1 MEGFVQ
7 HVVLV
12 VTALLFVASAVAATV
27 KRVRLPYTVALV
39 ITGALLAASGRWLS
53 GQGQLDPTLL
63 EGVQLKPGV
72 VLYVLLPILL
82 YEAAFNLDSRRLL
95 KNLFPITVLAVPAV
109 IISTAVVGLI
119 LYAFGEVPHARTLTA
134 ALLFGAMVSTTDA
147 VAVVAIFREIG
158 APKRLNTLVE
168 GEALFNSGTALVVF
182 IIVAS
187 ILLAPPGLEQSAG
200 ALIWQAL
207 SSFGLMALG
216 GLAVGVAV
224 GFVVA
229 QIISRVEED
238 ALIEIT
244 LCTVSAF
251 GSFLLGG
258 YLGVSDV
265 MAVIGAG
272 LTVGNYGRTKFSPAV
287 LGPLEHYWHYLAF
300 VANSIIFLLVG
311 FSLRAQGLLDY
322 AGAIVVAILAI
333 LVARAVGIYPL
344 IALVNRYLPERI
356 DVRYQ
361 TIMWW
366 GGIRGALVL
375 VMALGLSSFDA
386 QVLANLGGS
395 GTSAGWLQWLE
406 FKSYVLHLAF
416 GIVFFTI
423 LVNAATI
430 KPWVNV
436 LGLAGYTP
444 SERFEATSSRLLAKR
459 NARERLLQLRRA
471 GVIAGEDYALL
482 VDRYVLSEGLLRK
495 ELSDLRAGEDAFTA
509 DDERRALLRHGLGGE
524 KAYLRE
530 LYERGDIREDVM
542 KDLQIMLENQRDRL
556 GQGLEADEEELAALG
571 GARLSDRLLATLAR
585 VLRSSRLA
593 SRARARTTER
603 LFQAARAR
611 LSAIEQACVDLEEIE
626 RAQGVSKAS
635 FDAVRA
641 FYEAQRVSIRAQ
653 IDSLSQTFA
662 EYAAEAQQALT
673 ERYCLHHEEETLR
686 RLGER
691 GRVSEKVADD
701 ALREVRAEIR
711 KLRSRARPQSLVR
724 PAELVRRI
732 GFFEDLG
739 DAEVDE
745 VARLLVPIAFVAGEV
760 VVAQGEPADGMYL
773 VARGS
778 VEVVVKEQGVEEEGA
793 ERSLAKLEAGDFFG
807 EIGLL
812 SSQPRTATVRAS
824 EACALL
830 KLRRR
835 DLKSLTRDHPH
846 VREVLKNAYRSRV
859 LSTVLARVPLFRDLE
874 AEDRD
879 LISQAMRSR
888 SFRQGKVVQRRGDL
902 AQELIVV
909 IEGQLGVDHPQAPP
923 RTLGEGESH
932 GAVALCLPRLAED
945 RLVAE
950 SDAEAL
956 CLAHLDFLHL
966 LERHPE
972 LRAKLAERVER
983 HFGTPL
989 PLSSS
994 VVEATRQS

>member
-1 MEGFVQ
+1 VEGFVQ

-12 VTALLFVASAVAATV
+12 VTALLFVASAVAAAV

-39 ITGALLAASGRWLS
+39 ITGAVLAASGRWLS
-53 GQGQLDPTLL
+53 GQGHLDPSLL
-63 EGVQLKPGV
+63 EDVQLKPGV

-119 LYAFGEVPHARTLTA
+119 LYFFGEVPHARTLTA

-187 ILLAPPGLEQSAG
+187 ILLAPPGVEQSAG
-200 ALIWQAL
+200 GLIWQAI

-216 GLAVGVAV
+216 GLAVGVGV

-287 LGPLEHYWHYLAF
+287 LVPLEHYWHYLAF

-322 AGAIVVAILAI
+322 AVPIVVAIVAI
-333 LVARAVGIYPL
+333 LIARAVGIYPL
-344 IALVNRYLPERI
+344 IALVNRFLPEPI

-395 GTSAGWLQWLE
+395 TASEGWLQWLE

-423 LVNAATI
+423 LVNAASI

-471 GVIAGEDYALL
+471 GVIAADDYALL

-495 ELSDLRAGEDAFTA
+495 ELSDLRAGEDAFGA
-509 DDERRALLRHGLGGE
+509 EDERRALLRHGLGGE

-542 KDLQIMLENQRDRL
+542 KDLHIMLENQRDRL
-556 GQGLEADEEELAALG
+556 GQGLEADEAELAALG
-571 GARLSDRLLATLAR
+571 GARFSDRLLTTLAR
-585 VLRSSRLA
+585 VLGSSRLA
-593 SRARARTTER
+593 ARARGRKTER

-641 FYEAQRVSIRAQ
+641 FYEGQRAGIREQ
-653 IDSLSQTFA
+653 IKSLSETFA

-701 ALREVRAEIR
+701 ALREVRSEIR
-711 KLRSRARPQSLVR
+711 KLRTRARPQSLVR

-732 GFFEDLG
+732 SFFSDLG

-745 VARLLVPIAFVAGEV
+745 VARLLVPIAFVATEIV
-760 VVAQGEPADGMYL
+760 VEQGQPADGMYL

-778 VEVVVKEQGVEEEGA
+778 VEVVVSEEGQ
-793 ERSLAKLEAGDFFG
+793 ERTLATLEAGDFFG

-812 SSQPRTATVRAS
+812 SSQPRTATVRAR

-835 DLKSLTRDHPH
+835 DLKSLTREHPH
-846 VREVLKNAYRSRV
+846 VREVLKNAYRGRV
-859 LSTVLARVPLFRDLE
+859 LSTVLARVPLFRGLE

-879 LISQAMRSR
+879 LISEAMRSR
-888 SFRQGKVVQRRGDL
+888 SFRRGKVVQRRGDL

-909 IEGQLGVDHPQAPP
+909 IEGQLEVDRPQSPP
-923 RTLGEGESH
+923 RTLSEGESH
-932 GAVALCLPRLAED
+932 GAVALCLPRLAEA
-945 RLVAE
+945 RLVAAT
-950 SDAEAL
+950 DAEAL

-966 LERHPE
+966 LDRHPE
-972 LRAKLAERVER
+972 LRAKLAARVETQ
-983 HFGTPL
+983 FGTPL
-989 PLSSS
+989 PQSSS
-994 VVEATRQS
+994 VVEPAREG